1 MAKFVYDKEH
11 LRFKLKKVTFW
22 SVIWKLFKYFVLSFS
37 AAVLIY
43 VVFALAY
50 DTDREKMLLRE
61 NKEMR
66 EQYSKMQETMNLV
79 DNAVGNLE
87 LRDREIYNAVF
98 NSDPPRYGLLHED
111 STQWQGDL
119 YEKSEKKIIEESDRK
134 LQTLEGVADK
144 IDVALRVATEVFAKK
159 ANGVASIPSIIP
171 IRNFTILQ
179 TGASVGKK
187 VNPFFKTVRDHNG
200 IDLMAPVGSEVVCTA
215 DGFVIDVEK
224 AVRTFG
230 TRVTIEHEDG
240 YVTTYS
246 HLSIATVRR
255 GQEVKAG
262 AMIGRVGL
270 SGTSFA
276 PCLHYEVIRNG
287 KYQEPVNYF
296 FSDLS
301 PFEYDEMLKVAV
313 TTGQS
318 MD

>member
-1 MAKFVYDKEH
+1 MSKFVYDKEH
-11 LRFKLKKVTFW
+11 LRFRLKKTTFW
-22 SVIWKLFKYFVLSFS
+22 SVLWTIFKYFILSFS
-37 AAVLIY
+37 AAVLVY
-43 VVFALAY
+43 LLFSLAY

-61 NKEMR
+61 NKAMR
-66 EQYSKMQETMNLV
+66 EQYSKMQETVDLV

-87 LRDREIYNAVF
+87 LRDRDIYNAVF
-98 NSDPPRYGLLHED
+98 NSDPPKYVLVGED
-111 STQWQGDL
+111 STQWKGDL
-119 YEKSEKKIIEESDRK
+119 YEKSEKKLIKESRAKLEELKSIADR
-134 LQTLEGVADK
+134 VDS
-144 IDVALRVATEVFAKK
+144 ALRVTEDAFARK

-171 IRNFTILQ
+171 IRNFSILQ

-187 VNPFFKTVRDHNG
+187 VNPFFKTFREHNG
-200 IDLMAPVGSEVVCTA
+200 IDLMAPVGSDVVCTA
-215 DGFVIDVEK
+215 DGYVVNVEK

-230 TRVTIEHEDG
+230 TRVTVEHEDG

-255 GQEVKAG
+255 GQKVKAG
-262 AMIGRVGL
+262 ALIGKVGL

-276 PCLHYEVIRNG
+276 PCLHYEVIRRG